1 VSNVVKL
8 RGDQGRPVGAAAAAA
23 PGSLDRIGSPHVV
36 DDNKVLAA
44 ALRRYLSREGLG
56 LLRELDKALL
66 LIESQLEDLRAGTD
80 SCVLREVQQQINNQR
95 CRNTEVVRNILT
107 LARGTAQS
115 AHTHRRTRRT

>member
-8 RGDQGRPVGAAAAAA
+8 RDGQGRPAGATAAVQN
-23 PGSLDRIGSPHVV
+23 SLDRTGSPLVV

-66 LIESQLEDLRAGTD
+66 LIESQLGDLQSGTD
-80 SCVLREVQQQINNQR
+80 SCVFREAQQLINNQR
-95 CRNTEVVRNILT
+95 CRNSEVAQKILT
-107 LARGTAQS
+107 LARGTAQR